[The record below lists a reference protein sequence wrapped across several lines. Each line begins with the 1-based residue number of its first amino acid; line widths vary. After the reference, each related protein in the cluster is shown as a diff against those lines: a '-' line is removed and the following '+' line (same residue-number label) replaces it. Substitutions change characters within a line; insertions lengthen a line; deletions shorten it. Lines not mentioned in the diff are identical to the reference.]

1 MQIDVKHI
9 AKLAKLH
16 FSDEE
21 AAMLE
26 DQMSRI
32 VAMVENLPELSGEL
46 EPDSSAVTTFRPDKP
61 ASGLSRDALLA
72 NAPVK
77 QAGCFVVPKT
87 VKGE

>member
-9 AKLAKLH
+9 AKLAKLR
-16 FSDEE
+16 FGDEE

-26 DQMSRI
+26 GQMSSI
-32 VAMVENLPELSGEL
+32 VAMVENLPELDGEL
-46 EPDSSAVTTFRPDKP
+46 AYDFSKITTFRADEP
-61 ASGLSRDALLA
+61 AAHLSRDQLLA

>member
-1 MQIDVKHI
+1 MQIDVKHT
-9 AKLAKLH
+9 AMLAKLR

-21 AAMLE
+21 LAMLE

-32 VAMVENLPELSGEL
+32 VAMVENLPELDGEL
-46 EPDSSAVTTFRPDKP
+46 TPDSSKATAFRADRP
-61 ASGLSRDALLA
+61 AAYLSRDELLA
-72 NAPVK
+72 NTPVK